1 MQGNLANTYAHIGR
15 NEDSLRIHRE
25 VYTGYV
31 RIYGR
36 EHIETLREALCYAM
50 ALVDSRRFEEVK
62 ALLRK
67 TLPVARRLL
76 GDGNETTLKM
86 RKNYAQ
92 ALCEDT
98 GATLDDLREAVN
110 TLEET
115 ERTAKRV
122 LGGAHPTTTG
132 IEDALHDARAYLRVR
147 ERPVERTF
155 ARGWLD
161 GPSY

>member
-1 MQGNLANTYAHIGR
+1 MRASTFFFLA
-15 NEDSLRIHRE
+15 
-25 VYTGYV
+25 
-31 RIYGR
+31 
-36 EHIETLREALCYAM
+36 ALSFAF
-50 ALVDSRRFEEVK
+50 SRARAFENF
-62 ALLRK
+62 AASFF
-67 TLPVARRLL
+67 LPGPARAAGSTAKLSAV
-76 GDGNETTLKM
+76 

-161 GPSY
+161 GPG